1 MARSALMTGWAHL
14 QLACPLFGHMLCAA
28 SWQTSPSRLNVPC
41 LHCRLIHPLPAAG
54 PNKGRL
60 QTREQPP
67 FKLPLVSNPSW
78 KQGAGLCAHLEAH
91 TRDCAAEPSPSQV
104 LAVAVRLSPSPK
116 VAIVSCHLLWCR
128 LKTFNSS
135 HSGLVDFFL

>member
-28 SWQTSPSRLNVPC
+28 SWQISPSRLNVPC
-41 LHCRLIHPLPAAG
+41 LHCRLTHPLPAAG

-67 FKLPLVSNPSW
+67 IGTH
-78 KQGAGLCAHLEAH
+78 QGLCSRAIPFPGPGCCRA
-91 TRDCAAEPSPSQV
+91 P
-104 LAVAVRLSPSPK
+104 LSLP
-116 VAIVSCHLLWCR
+116 
-128 LKTFNSS
+128 
-135 HSGLVDFFL
+135 